1 MKNGDISNQTL
12 PVVLVRL
19 EDTILYEQDVK
30 IKDKITNIFK
40 GKINNSLINAD
51 RLSYVM
57 HLSRYTEYS
66 VLLGVDSKTR
76 KHDEIALTYGLKE
89 FEIMLLRDIQHIK
102 FLLESSIIDYYLDE
116 NKERIS
122 LLSNDRAMS
131 IDDFRHISGV
141 K

>member
-19 EDTILYEQDVK
+19 EDTILHEQNKTV
-30 IKDKITNIFK
+30 KDKIQNLIV
-40 GKINNSLINAD
+40 GKLNNSLVDVGSIAYLM
-51 RLSYVM
+51 RLA
-57 HLSRYTEYS
+57 RETEYS
-66 VLLGVDSKTR
+66 VILGVAKDKKVSPSTF
-76 KHDEIALTYGLKE
+76 DLTQFYIKPLHG
-89 FEIMLLRDIQHIK
+89 IDHIK
-102 FLLESSIIDYYLDE
+102 ILLESGTIDYYLDE

-122 LLSNDRAMS
+122 LLSDNRAMS